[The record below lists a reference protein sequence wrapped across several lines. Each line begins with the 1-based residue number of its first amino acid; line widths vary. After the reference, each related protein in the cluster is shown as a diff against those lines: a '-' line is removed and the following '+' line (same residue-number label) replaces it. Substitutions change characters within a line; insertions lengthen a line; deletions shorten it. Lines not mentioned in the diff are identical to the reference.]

1 MANRGKHISGANI
14 DIVSGKIASSVLN
27 NSVRTDSFDR
37 IKSLLKEVKDRHNN
51 SEPDEYFG
59 YCLYSSRWS
68 VQKFQSLYPPESKF
82 YKDVIFAKNKK
93 KIDESVSILCCRVH
107 IPEITGILPFP
118 DMLKLFQLQQLYKED
133 ALSDKKNK
141 AQIALHVQ
149 RAFPEVVKIDM
160 QPKFF
165 MYTKE
170 NNTVPIGQL
179 CKVKYLENSHPT
191 RGIGLFIE
199 ILDSNIQECNEGN

>member
-1 MANRGKHISGANI
+1 MSQGKDISGANI
-14 DIVSGKIASSVLN
+14 DLISGKIADGVLN
-27 NSVRTDSFDR
+27 NNPRSDSFDR

-68 VQKFQSLYPPESKF
+68 VKKFQSIYPPESKF

-118 DMLKLFQLQQLYKED
+118 DMLKIFSLQQLYKEESITD
-133 ALSDKKNK
+133 SKNK
-141 AQIALHVQ
+141 AKVAYHIA
-149 RAFPEVVKIDM
+149 RSTPEIMKIDL

-165 MYTKE
+165 MYTEE
-170 NNTVPIGQL
+170 NNTVPLGQL
-179 CKVKYLENSHPT
+179 CKVKFLEDSYPT
-191 RGIGLFIE
+191 RGMGLFLQM
-199 ILDSNIQECNEGN
+199 LDSNIQECTET